1 MIAMTSPGAGLG
13 HRVRL
18 FPVPGNVV
26 GVTSV
31 PVPLGSCDPE
41 VPVPPVGSFESG
53 LVESG
58 DVSFE
63 PSNSAW
69 RSANS
74 LASVLWCCRY
84 SMPVPHNW

>member
-26 GVTSV
+26 GVTS
-31 PVPLGSCDPE
+31 